1 MNAKHL
7 SLLSVVALALVSS
20 LADAKAKKKPEPK
33 GPTYNKAGVA
43 AALEGVELRKCLVPN
58 APRGDGHVM
67 ITIVSSGEVSEAK
80 VDKGPFV
87 GTPVEKCIS
96 NQFKKVKVPAF
107 SGDAVTFGKAFAFG
121 S

>member
-1 MNAKHL
+1 MNVKHI
-7 SLLSVVALALVSS
+7 SLISVVTLALVSS
-20 LADAKAKKKPEPK
+20 LAEAKPKKPEPK
-33 GPTYNKAGVA
+33 GPTFDKAGVA

-58 APRGDGHVM
+58 APRGDGHVVL
-67 ITIVSSGEVSEAK
+67 TIVSSGEVSEAK

-96 NQFKKVKVPAF
+96 GQFKKVKVPAF
-107 SGDAVTFGKAFAFG
+107 SGEAITFGRAFAFG